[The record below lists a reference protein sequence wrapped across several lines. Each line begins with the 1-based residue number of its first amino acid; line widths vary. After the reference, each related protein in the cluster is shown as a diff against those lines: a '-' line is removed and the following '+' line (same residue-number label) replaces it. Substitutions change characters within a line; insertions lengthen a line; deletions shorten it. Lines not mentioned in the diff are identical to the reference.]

1 MVYSS
6 IDPYVRLVDLDT
18 MKRKQE
24 MIDLSGANER
34 RQGGYGGR
42 SISIMSLKLSGDGKE
57 VLGGTKGAHL
67 LVYDLIANRM
77 VQKVDNCHSD
87 EINSVCFA
95 NRQHSNILF
104 SGSDDG
110 MVKVWDRRALN
121 SNRPAGIFVGHSEGI
136 TNIASKGDGVYLAS
150 NGKDQLLKVWD
161 IRQSISYDKF
171 QHMQLP
177 RQDPGFDY
185 RYGSRYS
192 NLNKQ
197 PKHFADKSVFTFKGH
212 AVYSTLIRCQFSP
225 LETTGQRYVYTGSSD
240 GNLHIYDLVTGDTAG
255 VL

>member
-24 MIDLSGANER
+24 MIDLSGANDR

-57 VLGGTKGAHL
+57 ILGGTKGAHL
-67 LVYDLIANRM
+67 LVYDLVANRM
-77 VQKVDNCHSD
+77 VQKVDNCHTD

-95 NRQHSNILF
+95 NRQHSNIIF

-121 SNRPAGIFVGHSEGI
+121 SNRPAGIFVGHSEGV

-192 NLNKQ
+192 NLNK
-197 PKHFADKSVFTFKGH
+197 
-212 AVYSTLIRCQFSP
+212 
-225 LETTGQRYVYTGSSD
+225 
-240 GNLHIYDLVTGDTAG
+240 
-255 VL
+255 